1 MAIAQQNCLND
12 RCCLCQTPPS
22 PETIALGICS
32 IVKILQVLI
41 SCKIQVLM
49 HFLDLRFD
57 WSIFYIHT
65 RTVVKG
71 LGCVNHLLRTN
82 KVGCEGRSR
91 VPQIKTMSKGAP
103 NTDDQVMWPIFW
115 GRGRVRAQMSD
126 RRRGSGC
133 PTGRE
138 QRCGCTKWECH
149 QWNKELLVCRYATLR
164 HVLPC
169 ICQQDHL
176 RWM

>member
-22 PETIALGICS
+22 SECIALGICS

-115 GRGRVRAQMSD
+115 GRGRVLAQMSY

-133 PTGRE
+133 ATG
-138 QRCGCTKWECH
+138 G
-149 QWNKELLVCRYATLR
+149 NKGAA
-164 HVLPC
+164 VLNGNVISGTRSC
-169 ICQQDHL
+169 LCAGMQHYDLFCFHAFVNNWSIT
-176 RWM
+176 